1 MYIFSRAILPF
12 TCSRSSVGFLQRRK
26 WQKAPEAAS
35 GEGSRAPPSDAA
47 GPLRPAS
54 TISSVPAAARLTPPS
69 QLYLGPG
76 RSSTRHPSSVQ
87 GSEIPLSDA
96 SAALSQ
102 RNSFIR
108 TGLLVAGMVRY
119 CPHSCIFV
127 FFLVLHCA
135 AGQLDSFFSDHTLAS
150 PHLQH
155 LHF

>member
-76 RSSTRHPSSVQ
+76 RSRTRHPSSVQ
-87 GSEIPLSDA
+87 GSEIPLCISSTQSGELFHQNLPA
-96 SAALSQ
+96 GCWYGEVLSTQ
-102 RNSFIR
+102 LYLCLFSGFTLCSRP
-108 TGLLVAGMVRY
+108 TGLLL
-119 CPHSCIFV
+119 F
-127 FFLVLHCA
+127 
-135 AGQLDSFFSDHTLAS
+135 
-150 PHLQH
+150 
-155 LHF
+155 